1 MKEGEGEGER
11 RTRLWRYRWKFR
23 ADAPLLKQYLY
34 TQGIQWDCIGARVLP
49 SLDHIIV
56 LESEVSA

>member
-1 MKEGEGEGER
+1 MKEGEGEGEK
-11 RTRLWRYRWKFR
+11 RTHLWRYRWKFR
-23 ADAPLLKQYLY
+23 ADALLLKHYLY
-34 TQGIQWDCIGARVLP
+34 PQGVQWDCIGARVLP